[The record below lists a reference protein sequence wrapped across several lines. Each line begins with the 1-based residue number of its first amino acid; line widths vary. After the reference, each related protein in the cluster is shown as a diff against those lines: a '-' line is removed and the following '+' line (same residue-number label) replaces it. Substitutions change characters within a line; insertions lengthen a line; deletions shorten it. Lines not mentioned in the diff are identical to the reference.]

1 METLSIEIDEQVLKK
16 MGAKHIKSYL
26 DRMIS
31 LEKIED
37 FTKSFKDKITLTEEE
52 YQQKLEQVRQTAW
65 DKYKK
70 DLPLKH

>member
-16 MGAKHIKSYL
+16 IGAKRIKSYI

-37 FTKSFKDKITLTEEE
+37 FTKSFKDKITLSEEE
-52 YQQKLEQVRQTAW
+52 YQQRLEQVRQTAW

-70 DLPLKH
+70 DLPLKP